1 MAGSAADLASREW
14 LGKRLTEAG
23 LHTSSDEIGNV
34 FGRTH
39 DGTGPWLLLGSHT
52 DTVPSGGRLDGAY
65 GVIAALEVLRTLR
78 QNEHPAADSVE
89 IVSFWDE
96 EGAAP
101 TSPGGLTGS
110 TKMCEGAHLDNI
122 CGYLELHIE
131 QGPRME
137 RTGLD
142 LAAVEGIVGVD
153 RYQVQVEGTAN
164 HAGTTPMDARS
175 DAGRAA
181 SLICS
186 QIKELAIGTDPDM
199 VANVGCMEFSPNV
212 PNVIPGL
219 ATFTV
224 EFRVGEASALQSVA
238 RGLSALAKRITARES
253 CTVSI
258 EQLSHKP
265 VISFDSRVIDTIEEV
280 CIRSGKPTTRLWS
293 LAGHDASVL
302 GSHVPAGMIF
312 VPSTRGI
319 SHQPEESTPD
329 RQLALGCQA
338 LCDAVIEIHRSGL
351 LAGAR

>member
-14 LGKRLTEAG
+14 LGKRLTESG

-110 TKMCEGAHLDNI
+110 TKMCEGAHLDDI

-137 RTGLD
+137 RAGLD
-142 LAAVEGIVGVD
+142 LATVEGIVGID
-153 RYQVQVEGTAN
+153 RYQLQVEGTAN

-186 QIKELAIGTDPDM
+186 QIKELAIGTDPEM
-199 VANVGCMEFSPNV
+199 VANVGCMEFAPNV

-224 EFRVGEASALQSVA
+224 EFRAGEASALRSVA
-238 RGLSALAKRITARES
+238 RGLSALAERVTARES

-280 CIRSGKPTTRLWS
+280 CIRSGKPTARLWS

-302 GSHVPAGMIF
+302 GRHVPAGMIF

-319 SHQPEESTPD
+319 SHQPEEFTPD

-351 LAGAR
+351 LGAR